1 MRERRRL
8 IAANWKMHKVAAD
21 AVAYIVELR
30 RGLATADPERR
41 VDVVVLPSAPLL
53 PRAAD
58 ALRGV
63 DAVALGGQD
72 LHPEQ
77 QGAHTGDS
85 SGGQLVDA
93 GCRFVLCGHS
103 ERRAAHGES
112 DELVARKVAAA
123 RQAGLVPMLCVGETA
138 LEREQGRT
146 EEVLARQL
154 DAAVDSLSG
163 HTSPPSTLELVIAYE
178 PVWAIGTGRTA
189 TAALAQ
195 DAHAFLRS
203 RLGRALGGVAERV
216 RLLYGGSVKPE
227 SCGELVTQPDIDGFL
242 VGVASLDPAAFL
254 GIIARCAR

>member
-8 IAANWKMHKVAAD
+8 IAANWKMHKVTAE
-21 AVAYIVELR
+21 AVAYVAELR
-30 RGLATADPERR
+30 RGLAGVDPENR
-41 VDVVVLPSAPLL
+41 VDVVLLPSAPLL
-53 PRAAD
+53 ARVAD
-58 ALRGV
+58 ALGGFGP
-63 DAVALGGQD
+63 VALGAQD

-77 QGAHTGDS
+77 HGAHTGDS
-85 SGGQLVDA
+85 SGVQLADA

-123 RQAGLVPMLCVGETA
+123 CLAGLVPVLCVGETS

-154 DAAVDSLSG
+154 DAVVDSLARSSP
-163 HTSPPSTLELVIAYE
+163 TSAPGLVVAYE

-189 TAALAQ
+189 TAGLAQ
-195 DAHAFLRS
+195 DAHAFLRG
-203 RLGRALGGVAERV
+203 RLERALGGVAERV
-216 RLLYGGSVKPE
+216 RLLYGGSVKPD

-242 VGVASLDPAAFL
+242 VGGASLDPAAFL